1 MQYNNYSLW
10 NLLYQNTDSE
20 DEEEVNVPATTS
32 PKKTPKSAKRPA
44 TETPTDTPRPKRGK
58 IAKRN
63 THLWDNFKYS
73 DDDATVVICV
83 ANEACQAKIKR
94 PQGST
99 SVMMAHL
106 RTKHPVQYV
115 AYLEKTGQAL
125 KEKVSICIRL
135 NYCIKISNSIEC
147 WYEIF
152 EYVRELQQG
161 KVW

>member
-1 MQYNNYSLW
+1 MSQRAGYSR
-10 NLLYQNTDSE
+10 NISDSE

-63 THLWDNFKYS
+63 THLWDHFKYS

-99 SVMMAHL
+99 SGMMAHL

-115 AYLEKTGQAL
+115 AYLENTGEAI
-125 KEKVSICIRL
+125 KEKVSI
-135 NYCIKISNSIEC
+135 
-147 WYEIF
+147 
-152 EYVRELQQG
+152 
-161 KVW
+161 

>member
-1 MQYNNYSLW
+1 MSQRAGYSR
-10 NLLYQNTDSE
+10 NISDSE

-63 THLWDNFKYS
+63 THLWDLFKYS
-73 DDDATVVICV
+73 EDDATVVICV

-99 SVMMAHL
+99 SGMIAHL

-115 AYLEKTGQAL
+115 AYLEKTGEAI
-125 KEKVSICIRL
+125 KEKVSI
-135 NYCIKISNSIEC
+135 
-147 WYEIF
+147 
-152 EYVRELQQG
+152 
-161 KVW
+161 

>member
-1 MQYNNYSLW
+1 MSQRSGYSR
-10 NLLYQNTDSE
+10 NISDSE
-20 DEEEVNVPATTS
+20 DEQEVNVPATTS

-63 THLWDNFKYS
+63 THLWDNFKYC
-73 DDDATVVICV
+73 DDLAVVICV

-99 SVMMAHL
+99 SGMIAHL
-106 RTKHPVQYV
+106 KTKHPVQYV
-115 AYLEKTGQAL
+115 AYLEKTGEAI

-135 NYCIKISNSIEC
+135 NYCRQFSNLIEC
-147 WYEIF
+147 
-152 EYVRELQQG
+152 
-161 KVW
+161 